1 MNICVIGQGYVGLP
15 IAIQAATAGHKV
27 YGFDIDSV
35 KIEKL
40 KLGVTTSPEVSGDK
54 ILALQK
60 SNKISFITELSD
72 NLSIE
77 VFIIAV
83 PTPLNEKREPELIML
98 ENACL
103 TIAKFV
109 QSESL
114 IINESTSY
122 IGTLR
127 NFIYPLIKNN
137 SSAINLKYAVAPER
151 IDPGN
156 NIWHLEN
163 TPRVISGLSETA
175 INQAVTLYSSFCS
188 KIYQVDK
195 PETAEAAKL
204 IENTFRQVNIA
215 LVNELSEVA
224 SKFNFSLHDA
234 ITAAA
239 TKPFGFMPFF
249 PSIGVGGHCIPVDPA
264 YLSFSARQVGIESKF
279 IDLANATNLL
289 MPNKI
294 VSRIESQL
302 NVKLSGMKVQV
313 VGIAYKPGTSD
324 IRESPALEFI
334 KILESKGSHVTY
346 HDPFVNQWNHLS
358 SEPLSSDIDLGI
370 IVTPHDQIDFSIW
383 KKSNTNVLDLS
394 ANARNYGWPK
404 FL

>member
-27 YGFDIDSV
+27 YGFDIDLV

-40 KLGVTTSPEVSGDK
+40 KIGVTTSPEVSGDK
-54 ILALQK
+54 ILGLQK

-137 SSAINLKYAVAPER
+137 SSAI
-151 IDPGN
+151 
-156 NIWHLEN
+156 
-163 TPRVISGLSETA
+163 
-175 INQAVTLYSSFCS
+175 
-188 KIYQVDK
+188 
-195 PETAEAAKL
+195 KL
-204 IENTFRQVNIA
+204 IFE
-215 LVNELSEVA
+215 
-224 SKFNFSLHDA
+224 K
-234 ITAAA
+234 
-239 TKPFGFMPFF
+239 
-249 PSIGVGGHCIPVDPA
+249 
-264 YLSFSARQVGIESKF
+264 
-279 IDLANATNLL
+279 
-289 MPNKI
+289 
-294 VSRIESQL
+294 
-302 NVKLSGMKVQV
+302 
-313 VGIAYKPGTSD
+313 
-324 IRESPALEFI
+324 
-334 KILESKGSHVTY
+334 
-346 HDPFVNQWNHLS
+346 
-358 SEPLSSDIDLGI
+358 
-370 IVTPHDQIDFSIW
+370 
-383 KKSNTNVLDLS
+383 
-394 ANARNYGWPK
+394 
-404 FL
+404 